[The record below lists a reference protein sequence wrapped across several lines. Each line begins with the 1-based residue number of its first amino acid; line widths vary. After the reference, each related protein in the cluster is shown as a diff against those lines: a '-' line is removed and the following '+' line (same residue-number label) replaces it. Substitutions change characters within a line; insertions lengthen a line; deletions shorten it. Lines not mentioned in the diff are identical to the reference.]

1 MCEERIMNFSTFK
14 NWYDRDPKRRQK
26 NYDAFC
32 NLKDVLN
39 GEDPIKYIHSLYYKE
54 QKSLREI
61 LKVDIISWMKFIS
74 SATLQRLLSEEF
86 KWKLR
91 EKSERTHVHSEIL
104 SKTIEREITDF
115 QWKVARLLDWK
126 SQIRVFNMRELDS
139 KKYRIQ
145 KALYILETLWWID
158 KNILLQLSLKE
169 WLSNAI
175 LAKSLNRELERI
187 LWNYPSL
194 GIHWDDVM
202 LYSQL
207 IGRWLHNN
215 SKHIVGVRYNLSQ

>member
-1 MCEERIMNFSTFK
+1 
-14 NWYDRDPKRRQK
+14 
-26 NYDAFC
+26 
-32 NLKDVLN
+32 
-39 GEDPIKYIHSLYYKE
+39 
-54 QKSLREI
+54 
-61 LKVDIISWMKFIS
+61 
-74 SATLQRLLSEEF
+74 
-86 KWKLR
+86 
-91 EKSERTHVHSEIL
+91 
-104 SKTIEREITDF
+104 
-115 QWKVARLLDWK
+115 
-126 SQIRVFNMRELDS
+126 MRELVS

-215 SKHIVGVRYNLSQ
+215 SKHIVGVRNNFSQ